1 MKHMIKNVIPYWKS
15 VVIILFLLVV
25 QAYCDLSLPSCTSN
39 LIDVGIQNSGVSH
52 IVPEQITA
60 DEFDAAQMFMME
72 EEKALW
78 NSMYEKQDEKYV
90 LTEDDERELEK
101 ADDTLLIAIVMN
113 YQLGQSDEFQTM
125 MQTAAK
131 EGGMD
136 DKMILQIRN
145 SMQGT
150 VDSIGSE
157 TLKSIGI
164 QYAVACDK
172 AAGVDTDAIQ
182 ISYLWRTGGK
192 MAALAVLMMAA
203 ATAISFFA
211 SRVGAGVGRDL
222 RGRLFGQVM
231 GYSSAEIDRFSSA
244 SLITR
249 ATNDV
254 QQVQMVT
261 GMMLRMVLYAPI
273 LGIGGII
280 RVVQTG
286 AGMGWII
293 ALAVVVLTGFV
304 LVLVAIAMSKF
315 KIMQKMVDGLNL
327 VSREILTGIPV
338 IRAFG
343 REKREEE
350 RFDAANQDLK
360 KTQLF
365 TNRVM
370 TFMMPGMMMLMNG
383 IVVLI
388 VWVSAKHIDA
398 GTLQVG
404 TMTAFITYTMQVV
417 MAFLMLTAM
426 SIMLPRA
433 GVAANRINEVLTTE
447 TVVKDVPQ
455 PRNPER
461 HDGVLRFDHV
471 SFRYPGAE
479 KDVLHD
485 ISFTAEPGKV
495 TAIIGSTGSGKSTLV
510 NLIPRFYDVTEG
522 SITLDGM
529 DVRNIAMKD
538 LRQEIGF
545 VPQKGILFSGTIAS
559 NLKFGCPDAG
569 EDEIKLAA
577 EIAQAADFI
586 EEKNKKYDSYIA
598 QGGRN
603 VSGGQKQRLAIA
615 RAIAKNPKIYVFDD
629 SFSALDMKTDAALR
643 KALEGKVA
651 GCTEIIVAQRVSTIL
666 QADQILVLDEGNIVG
681 RGTHEELLS
690 SCEVY
695 RQIAVS
701 QLSEKEL
708 GMVETADMAEAIRS
722 QEVTGHE

>member
-15 VVIILFLLVV
+15 VVIILILLVV

-125 MQTAAK
+125 MQTVAK

-304 LVLVAIAMSKF
+304 LVLVAIAMPKF

-447 TVVKDVPQ
+447 TAVKDVPQ
-455 PRNPER
+455 PRNPEC

-569 EDEIKLAA
+569 EAEIRLAA

-708 GMVETADMAEAIRS
+708 GMVKTADMAEAIRS

>member
-1 MKHMIKNVIPYWKS
+1 MKHIVKNVIPYWKS
-15 VVIILFLLVV
+15 VIVILILLVV
-25 QAYCDLSLPSCTSN
+25 QAYCDLSLPSYTSN
-39 LIDVGIQNSGVSH
+39 LIDVGIQNSGISH
-52 IVPEQITA
+52 IAPEKITA
-60 DEFDAAQMFMME
+60 DEFAAVQMLMTE
-72 EEKALW
+72 DEKNLW
-78 NSMYEKQDEKYV
+78 NSIYEEQGEVYV
-90 LTEDDERELEK
+90 LTEDDEKELEK
-101 ADDTLLIAIVMN
+101 IDDTLLLAIVMH
-113 YQLGQSDEFQTM
+113 YQLEQSAELQAMIQGMASAGGMSDE
-125 MQTAAK
+125 
-131 EGGMD
+131 
-136 DKMILQIRN
+136 MILQARQ
-145 SMQGT
+145 SMQEA
-150 VDSIGSE
+150 VDSIGEE
-157 TLKSIGI
+157 TLKSMGV
-164 QYAVACDK
+164 QYAISCSK
-172 AAGVDTDAIQ
+172 AAGMDTEAVQ

-192 MAALAVLMMAA
+192 MAVLAVLMMAA
-203 ATAISFFA
+203 AVAISYFA

-222 RGRLFGQVM
+222 RGKIFSQVM
-231 GYSSAEIDRFSSA
+231 GYSSAEIDKFSSA

-254 QQVQMVT
+254 QQIQMVT
-261 GMMLRMVLYAPI
+261 GMMLRMVLYAPVI
-273 LGIGGII
+273 GIGGII

-293 ALAVVVLTGFV
+293 ALAVVVLIGFV
-304 LVLVAIAMSKF
+304 LVLVSIAMPKF

-343 REKREEE
+343 REKMEEE
-350 RFDAANQDLK
+350 RFDAANQNLK

-370 TFMMPGMMMLMNG
+370 TFMMPGMMMIMNC

-433 GVAANRINEVLTTE
+433 GVAANRINEVLVTE
-447 TVVKDVPQ
+447 TTVKDAPQ
-455 PRNPER
+455 PKRPES
-461 HDGVLRFDHV
+461 HEGVLVFNHV
-471 SFRYPGAE
+471 SFRYPGAGE
-479 KDVLHD
+479 DVLHD

-522 SITLDGM
+522 SITLNGTDIR
-529 DVRNIAMKD
+529 DISMKD
-538 LRQEIGF
+538 LRQDIGF
-545 VPQKGILFSGTIAS
+545 VPQKGVLFSGTIAS

-569 EDEIKLAA
+569 EHELRLAA

-586 EEKNKKYDSYIA
+586 EEKNKKYESYIA

-615 RAIAKNPKIYVFDD
+615 RAIAKNPGIYVFDD

-643 KALEGKVA
+643 KALEEKVT
-651 GCTEIIVAQRVSTIL
+651 GCTEIIVAQRISTIL
-666 QADQILVLDEGNIVG
+666 QADQILVLDEGKIVG
-681 RGTHEELLS
+681 MGTHEELLQ

-695 RQIAVS
+695 RQIAIS
-701 QLSEKEL
+701 QLSKKEL
-708 GMVETADMAEAIRS
+708 GLAEDAGAAEASRS
-722 QEVTGHE
+722 QEVISYE